1 MNKDNLVQII
11 QGAPA
16 TLPLEPD
23 EIEDAML
30 LATLTY
36 KPYVFD
42 VDEDIEIKETNY
54 RRYTFKDIQKLD
66 DRIKTLEYYTQL
78 SLLEGETASMEIQG
92 CWRS

>member
-1 MNKDNLVQII
+1 MSLEYYLGRIDKVFLNKDNLVQII

-30 LATLTY
+30 LATLI

-66 DRIKTLEYYTQL
+66 DRSRPLNIILNCL
-78 SLLEGETASMEIQG
+78 
-92 CWRS
+92 C